1 MKLLLMG
8 CLAAVALAGT
18 ADYSEIQFASFKEK
32 FGKTYLS
39 KGEHNLRLDVFK
51 ANMKKMEEHNKSGAS
66 WTKAVKDLP
75 AEKDWR
81 KDGVITEVKNQ
92 GQCGSCWAF

>member
-1 MKLLLMG
+1 MKLLLIS

-66 WTKAVKDLP
+66 WTKGKGLISF
-75 AEKDWR
+75 
-81 KDGVITEVKNQ
+81 GFIIL
-92 GQCGSCWAF
+92 SYLL